1 MNHNIATT
9 ILSPA
14 TTDTETSVDTLA
26 TTASEVVLD
35 IRDLNFYYDRKGERA
50 LKSVSLPIYQHQV

>member
-1 MNHNIATT
+1 MNNNIATT

-14 TTDTETSVDTLA
+14 TTDVETSVQTQT

-35 IRDLNFYYDRKGERA
+35 IRDLNFYYDRKGSAR
-50 LKSVSLPIYQHQV
+50 